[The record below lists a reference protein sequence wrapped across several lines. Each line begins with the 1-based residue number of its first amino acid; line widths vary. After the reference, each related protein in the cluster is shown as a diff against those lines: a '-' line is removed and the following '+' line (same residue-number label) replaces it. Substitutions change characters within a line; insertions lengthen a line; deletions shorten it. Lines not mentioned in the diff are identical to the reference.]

1 MHAVARQFHV
11 SYSTVWFWVERA
23 CSKRLDRAVLA
34 NRKPGRAWNRTPAAV
49 EQRIVALRKT
59 LREDSILGEHG
70 ARAIQAA
77 LKTEMATAPSVA
89 SVNRVLAHHGLQDA
103 ARRIRRAGP
112 AQGLVS
118 ARSGGRQGRGGLL

>member
-1 MHAVARQFHV
+1 MVDLVRQGRSMHAVARQFHV

-23 CSKRLDRAVLA
+23 CGKRLDPAVLA

-70 ARAIQAA
+70 ARAI
-77 LKTEMATAPSVA
+77 
-89 SVNRVLAHHGLQDA
+89 
-103 ARRIRRAGP
+103 
-112 AQGLVS
+112 
-118 ARSGGRQGRGGLL
+118 